1 MVSSTKWNHIKFFT
15 SKVFHLP
22 KQIESNKVN
31 QKNPCESLGLWFFLK
46 KKKLVLHILMKFL
59 KNIYYLKHMSLR
71 ILNCVTVSVLMAWE
85 EIINYVTASNKYFQ
99 PF

>member
-15 SKVFHLP
+15 SQVFHLP

-31 QKNPCESLGLWFFLK
+31 QKISVKAWDYDLK
-46 KKKLVLHILMKFL
+46 KIVLHILMKFL
-59 KNIYYLKHMSLR
+59 KNIYYLKHVSLR
-71 ILNCVTVSVLMAWE
+71 IRNCVTVNVLMAWE